1 MDNFDYSLNKDDE
14 TPLWVQ
20 LRNQIVSKIRSGEL
34 SPEEKLP
41 TVRGLSQALGISPS
55 VVNQCYRYLKATGY
69 LEARQGSG
77 VRVRRRNDTTDD
89 ADFGKIAKLVNDF
102 IDSCLSY
109 GMPLSGV
116 ADSVSYAVASR
127 TLDPEEKYSVMELYR
142 DILGEDIPVSYRAA
156 REDISEDEA
165 EQEA

>member
-20 LRNQIVSKIRSGEL
+20 LRNQIILKIRSGEL

-41 TVRGLSQALGISPS
+41 TVRGLSQTLGISPS

-77 VRVRRRNDTTDD
+77 VRVRRRNDTIDD
-89 ADFGKIAKLVNDF
+89 ADFGKVSKLINDF
-102 IDSCLSY
+102 IDSYTSY

-116 ADSVSYAVASR
+116 VDAVSYAVASR
-127 TLDPEEKYSVMELYR
+127 TLDPDEKYSVMEIYR
-142 DILGEDIPVSYRAA
+142 DILGD
-156 REDISEDEA
+156 DISLTFRTPREGKDEG
-165 EQEA
+165 ECKS